1 MRSAGDPSARDAPA
15 PCLLVTVDTEEDG
28 AWDGFRATGNTV
40 RNAAGLDRFQELCD
54 RYNIRPTYLVDEPV
68 VRDEFAAE
76 KLGALHDADQCEIG
90 AHLHPWCNDPKTEEI
105 SDHNSYL
112 CNLPAEL
119 QREKLTHLT
128 ELIEKAFGHRPTSF
142 RAGRY
147 GLDHVGF
154 AILAD
159 LGYVVDSSVIPFTD
173 YSAQH
178 GPDFS
183 RAPHLPYY
191 PGANELCETSERG
204 DLLEVP
210 VTVGFNRV
218 DYSSASRLRNFAMR
232 PLPRRLRMVGI
243 FDRLGI
249 VQRIKLSP
257 EQTDAA
263 RMQRLIAVLCEQR
276 APCVVLMLHSSS
288 LTVGTS
294 PYARTEEMLDR
305 LFERLDSVFSY
316 CCERDMRSATLTEF
330 AKQYRAASRTP
341 SAPTVETANA

>member
-1 MRSAGDPSARDAPA
+1 MRSAGQPSAQDV

-28 AWDGFRATGNTV
+28 AWDGFRATGHTV

-54 RYNIRPTYLVDEPV
+54 RYEIRPTYLVDEPV
-68 VRDEFAAE
+68 VRDAFAAT
-76 KLGALHDADQCEIG
+76 KLAAFKAADQCEIG

-105 SDHNSYL
+105 NDHNSYL

-119 QREKLTHLT
+119 QREKLTRLT
-128 ELIEKAFGHRPTSF
+128 ELIEKNFGHRPTSF

-147 GLDHVGF
+147 GLDQVGF

-173 YSAQH
+173 YSSQH

-183 RAPHLPYY
+183 RAPYMPYY
-191 PGANELCETSERG
+191 PARNNLRETSDRG

-218 DYSSASRLRNFAMR
+218 DYASASRLRNFAMR

-257 EQTDAA
+257 EQTDTA
-263 RMQRLIAVLCEQR
+263 RMQRLIAVLCEQQ
-276 APCVVLMLHSSS
+276 APCAVLMLHSSS

-294 PYARTEEMLDR
+294 PYARTGEMLDR
-305 LFERLDSVFSY
+305 LFDRLDSVLAY
-316 CCERDMRSATLTEF
+316 CRKQDMPSATLTKF
-330 AKQYRAASRTP
+330 AEQHHAASQTP
-341 SAPTVETANA
+341 DASTAEAASA